1 MCITI
6 FTVLCFSEIF
16 RIREADR
23 DKKKILS
30 VLKKDERDKKKL
42 HETILKQLREL
53 PQTSQ

>member
-1 MCITI
+1 MWVI
-6 FTVLCFSEIF
+6 FSC

-53 PQTSQ
+53 PQPSQ

>member
-1 MCITI
+1 M
-6 FTVLCFSEIF
+6 FNYF

-42 HETILKQLREL
+42 HETILKQLKEL
-53 PQTSQ
+53 PQNVQ